1 MISSS
6 GFCVCVCVCDVM
18 CVMWGGGGE
27 GRKEGG

>member
-6 GFCVCVCVCDVM
+6 GFCVCVCDVM

-27 GRKEGG
+27 GRKGAN